1 MPPPHNPW
9 KAESQKIGT
18 SSSQVSALSAKRV
31 ALRSARRSL
40 RLDDPT
46 DALGRMGLR
55 GELSRVEREIRE
67 LQTVRGRTRTGP
79 LSYPGRPGR
88 LKRRI
93 TVSDV

>member
-1 MPPPHNPW
+1 MPSHNPW

-40 RLDDPT
+40 RLEDPT
-46 DALGRMGLR
+46 DSLGRMGLR

-67 LQTVRGRTRTGP
+67 LQTVRGRMRTGP
-79 LSYPGRPGR
+79 LSYPGRSARPT
-88 LKRRI
+88 RRV
-93 TVSDV
+93 TVTDV